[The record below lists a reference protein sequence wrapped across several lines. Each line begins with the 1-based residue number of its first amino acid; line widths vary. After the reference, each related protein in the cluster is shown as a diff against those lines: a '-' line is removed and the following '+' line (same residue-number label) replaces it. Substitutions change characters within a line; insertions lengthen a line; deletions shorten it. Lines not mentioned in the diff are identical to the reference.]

1 MRSLSDIQNQVR
13 VYVRDSTFT
22 IVNNDNS
29 KHRGLDMSNQVY
41 RKLANIYKWP
51 EFSRVDTSLTT
62 TPGVSSYRF
71 PTTSKFQDVYSI
83 EILNDD
89 GNYELI
95 TPVITE
101 LDWDYFS
108 RQRNNFPSVYRTQS
122 VVQEKTIYGTVSYGS
137 PTIYNTS
144 VEQVVKQIAF
154 APNPSMA
161 KTVRIRGLI
170 EPTEFVDGDS
180 LTSFSSNTTDDVL
193 EFLIAAERVF
203 KQNMFEDA
211 INLVQR
217 ASSLLKTLTGRE
229 IPPEEIDPRV
239 AFFSKNAS

>member
-22 IVNNDNS
+22 IVNNDNP

-89 GNYELI
+89 
-95 TPVITE
+95 
-101 LDWDYFS
+101 
-108 RQRNNFPSVYRTQS
+108 
-122 VVQEKTIYGTVSYGS
+122 
-137 PTIYNTS
+137 
-144 VEQVVKQIAF
+144 
-154 APNPSMA
+154 
-161 KTVRIRGLI
+161 
-170 EPTEFVDGDS
+170 
-180 LTSFSSNTTDDVL
+180 
-193 EFLIAAERVF
+193 
-203 KQNMFEDA
+203 
-211 INLVQR
+211 
-217 ASSLLKTLTGRE
+217 
-229 IPPEEIDPRV
+229 
-239 AFFSKNAS
+239 

>member
-22 IVNNDNS
+22 IVNNDNP

-51 EFSRVDTSLTT
+51 ELSRTDTT
-62 TPGVSSYRF
+62 TSTFPGKSIYRF
-71 PTTSKFQDVYSI
+71 PTSPKYQDIYSV

-108 RQRNNFPSVYRTQS
+108 RQRNNFPSVYRIQS
-122 VVQEKTIYGTVSYGS
+122 SIQEKTIYGTVSYGEPIIYT
-137 PTIYNTS
+137 PTIDV
-144 VEQVVKQIAF
+144 VEKQIAF
-154 APNPSMA
+154 APTPSMNRPI
-161 KTVRIRGLI
+161 RIRGLI
-170 EPTEFVDGDS
+170 EPSDFIDGS
-180 LTSFSSNTTDDVL
+180 SVTVFTSSTTDDVL
-193 EFLIAAERVF
+193 EFLISAERVF

-211 INLVQR
+211 VNLVQR

-239 AFFSKNAS
+239 AFFNKNAS